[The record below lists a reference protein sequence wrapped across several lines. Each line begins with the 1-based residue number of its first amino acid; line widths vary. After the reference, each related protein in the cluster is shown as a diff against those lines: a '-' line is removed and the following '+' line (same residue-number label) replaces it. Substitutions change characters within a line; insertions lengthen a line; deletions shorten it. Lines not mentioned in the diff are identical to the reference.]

1 MQTYIALLRG
11 INVSGQK
18 KIIMAELREH
28 LKQLSFSDIQTYI
41 QSGNII
47 FKFKKT
53 SPSKLETMISGL
65 LKKVYDFEVPCI
77 IRSKKEIENI
87 ISNNPFKEQA
97 AENLKSLYFVLL
109 KSPPKKEQLKALES
123 IDYPNEYF
131 EFSKNLVYLYL
142 PNGAVRAK
150 LSNNFFEKK
159 LDVKAST
166 RNLRTLKKLIE
177 LAEK

>member
-28 LKQLSFSDIQTYI
+28 LKQLNFSDIQTYI
-41 QSGNII
+41 QSGNIV
-47 FKFKKT
+47 FKFKKI
-53 SPSKLETMISGL
+53 SPSKLEAMITDL
-65 LKKVYDFEVPCI
+65 IKKVYDFEVQCI
-77 IRSKKEIENI
+77 IRSQMEIEHI
-87 ISNNPFKEQA
+87 ISNNPFEEQA

-109 KSPPKKEQLKALES
+109 KNSPKKGRVKSLDS

-131 EFSKNLVYLYL
+131 EFNKNLVYLYV
-142 PNGAVRAK
+142 PNGAGRAK

-166 RNLRTLKKLIE
+166 RNLRTLNKLVE
-177 LAEK
+177 LAKK

>member
-28 LKQLSFSDIQTYI
+28 LKQLDFSDIQTYI
-41 QSGNII
+41 QSGNIV
-47 FKFKKT
+47 FKFKKI
-53 SPSKLETMISGL
+53 SPSKLETMITEL
-65 LKKVYDFEVPCI
+65 LKREYDFQVPCI

-97 AENLKSLYFVLL
+97 AENFKSLYFVLL
-109 KSPPKKEQLKALES
+109 KNPPKKEQLKSLES

-131 EFSKNLVYLYL
+131 EFNKNHVYLYL
-142 PNGAVRAK
+142 PNGAGRAK
-150 LSNNFFEKK
+150 LNNNFFEKK
-159 LDVKAST
+159 LEVNAST
-166 RNLRTLKKLIE
+166 RNLRTLIKLIE
-177 LAEK
+177 LASK